1 MFKRQIFTY
10 EIWLGVNGE
19 IVMRWSR
26 LFVFSHKVKRHTMRK
41 NYYTKYVLNKNGNFF
56 ELYFKLV

>member
-19 IVMRWSR
+19 IVMRGSR
-26 LFVFSHKVKRHTMRK
+26 LFVFSHKIKGT
-41 NYYTKYVLNKNGNFF
+41 L
-56 ELYFKLV
+56 